1 MMPEAEHEGLYEDEE
16 DDAELGP
23 DDPDSDEEP

>member
-1 MMPEAEHEGLYEDEE
+1 MMPDGDLEGLYEDEE

-23 DDPDSDEEP
+23 DDPDNTEEP